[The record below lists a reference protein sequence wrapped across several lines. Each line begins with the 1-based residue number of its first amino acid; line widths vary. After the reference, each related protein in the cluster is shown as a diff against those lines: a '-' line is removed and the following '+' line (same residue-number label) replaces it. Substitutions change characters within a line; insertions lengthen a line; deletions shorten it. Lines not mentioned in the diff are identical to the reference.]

1 MSKFVMFLSSWT
13 ARRLRSEVV
22 EADSLF
28 ELLQKSARVIVQ
40 EIYHGEAEAYDVSF
54 KDFEDRIEME
64 NRSYRPTKKYSIL
77 KSDIEESYEYN
88 IIISKIAQW
97 CSEGDAETRVH
108 IMKY

>member
-22 EADSLF
+22 EAESLL
-28 ELLQKSARVIVQ
+28 ELLEKSAPVIVQ
-40 EIYHGEAEAYDVSF
+40 QIYHGEAEAYDVSF
-54 KDFEDRIEME
+54 KEFEDRFEME
-64 NRSYRPTKKYSIL
+64 NRSYRPTKKYSVL
-77 KSDIEESYEYN
+77 KSDIEESYKYG
-88 IIISKIAQW
+88 ILTSKIAEW

>member
-22 EADSLF
+22 EADSLL
-28 ELLQKSARVIVQ
+28 ELLEKSAPVIVQ
-40 EIYHGEAEAYDVSF
+40 QIYHGETEAYDVSF
-54 KDFEDRIEME
+54 KEFEDRIEME
-64 NRSYRPTKKYSIL
+64 NRSYRPTKTYSIL
-77 KSDIEESYEYN
+77 KSDIEECYQYS
-88 IIISKIAQW
+88 IVISKIAQW